1 MMIQKGPE
9 RAHYR
14 IPYPLRERPR
24 FTMAGQEQEYEV
36 LNCSEMGVCYVV
48 RGECPVV
55 PGDVVHGRLRFS
67 RGHEVEIEG
76 VVVRVQDDNVALH
89 LSGMP
94 IPFVVILDEQRYLR
108 QKYPMWPHEV

>member
-1 MMIQKGPE
+1 MIDRSAE

-14 IPYPLRERPR
+14 IQYPVLERPR
-24 FTMAGQEQEYEV
+24 FTLDGREHEV

-48 RGECPVV
+48 QGECGVV

-67 RGHEVEIEG
+67 RGDEVEIEG
-76 VVVRVQDDNVALH
+76 VVVRVQDGTVALH

-94 IPFVVILDEQRYLR
+94 IPFIVILDEQRYLR
-108 QKYPMWPHEV
+108 QKYPMWPREV